1 MKKKNDHEDYIILQE
16 KLRKLE
22 ERLFVIKEKLKIYGY
37 KDSSE
42 NAD

>member
-1 MKKKNDHEDYIILQE
+1 MKKKNKEGYLILQE
-16 KLRKLE
+16 KLKKLE
-22 ERLFVIKEKLKIYGY
+22 SAYSATKERLKTYGY

>member
-1 MKKKNDHEDYIILQE
+1 MKKENREGYAILQE

-22 ERLFVIKEKLKIYGY
+22 EQLFNTKEKLKMYGY

-42 NAD
+42 NGD

>member
-1 MKKKNDHEDYIILQE
+1 MKKRNQEGYTILQE
-16 KLRKLE
+16 KLQKLE
-22 ERLFVIKEKLKIYGY
+22 NDCLATKEKLKMYGY